1 VLVSVGRHVIVPVRR
16 TEILRL
22 IVEAAAAQHATCG
35 GTDIQIAFLVVDD
48 LAVRGI
54 WIREVLILTGVSV
67 GIALPL
73 SMALS
78 SFVRSQ
84 LFGVSDR
91 DPFTLLLVTLALAA
105 VALLASWVPTHRATR
120 VQPSTA
126 LRYE

>member
-1 VLVSVGRHVIVPVRR
+1 
-16 TEILRL
+16 
-22 IVEAAAAQHATCG
+22 
-35 GTDIQIAFLVVDD
+35 
-48 LAVRGI
+48 
-54 WIREVLILTGVSV
+54 
-67 GIALPL
+67 
-73 SMALS
+73 MALS